1 MVRDVNDPPV
11 VTSLN
16 DTTILENDSLFL
28 PVESLF
34 SDVDDDSLKIK
45 ITALTNPAKIT
56 VLPDSIFNSIDL
68 LGPNFPKQ
76 DGISGV
82 FIKPQRLWSANA
94 QINMAVI
101 DSSNDTTSGS
111 FLLDI
116 DRVSRPALSVSI
128 VHNNAFSNYVDIF
141 MIDTLEKTINLSA
154 EVQSEDLTINNIAPY
169 VWGAKYNFSINKNY
183 EVEIN
188 AQGEVGDTLWKSFFS
203 LASASAAS
211 RWTGISGDGNFIVSG
226 EPGSVISDRSL
237 IITDSSLFNKRL
249 DINASY
255 LVGQE
260 SFIFQKPVRVSFNR
274 DSKDLAIYTRLNG
287 SVWTELPSIST
298 EGQIITYSTTAG
310 YFRLGQK
317 TIIVPELTGIH
328 QNYPNPFNPVTNIK
342 YDIGLLDGLEQN
354 VTIEVYN
361 VMGQYVRTL
370 VKNRDQI
377 GQFVVQWNGQNET
390 GENMPT
396 EFILYVY
403 PQALG

>member
-1 MVRDVNDPPV
+1 MKTLR
-11 VTSLN
+11 L
-16 DTTILENDSLFL
+16 TILL
-28 PVESLF
+28 
-34 SDVDDDSLKIK
+34 
-45 ITALTNPAKIT
+45 
-56 VLPDSIFNSIDL
+56 
-68 LGPNFPKQ
+68 
-76 DGISGV
+76 
-82 FIKPQRLWSANA
+82 R
-94 QINMAVI
+94 
-101 DSSNDTTSGS
+101 
-111 FLLDI
+111 
-116 DRVSRPALSVSI
+116 
-128 VHNNAFSNYVDIF
+128 
-141 MIDTLEKTINLSA
+141 
-154 EVQSEDLTINNIAPY
+154 Y

-354 VTIEVYN
+354 VTIEV
-361 VMGQYVRTL
+361 
-370 VKNRDQI
+370 
-377 GQFVVQWNGQNET
+377 
-390 GENMPT
+390 
-396 EFILYVY
+396 
-403 PQALG
+403 